1 MGDLRRPG
9 QPGWGDIPK
18 KLGHLAFRTE
28 LGAHSQQHGLLFK
41 DKRLSGNKVTAWG
54 RSLSGGGGE
63 ARGEEVESQDLK
75 LSGRRGGEKEK
86 GPALGGDGEEGLM
99 SGSYLMNP
107 CFV

>member
-1 MGDLRRPG
+1 MVM
-9 QPGWGDIPK
+9 
-18 KLGHLAFRTE
+18 
-28 LGAHSQQHGLLFK
+28 
-41 DKRLSGNKVTAWG
+41 SGNKVIKTLNLCLLMG

-63 ARGEEVESQDLK
+63 ARGEEAESQDLK